1 VHTPN
6 TTQASSTAS
15 STGSPVRESG
25 LIYLVAAG
33 LLWGTGGLLG
43 TLLANA
49 TGLGPAAVAV
59 YRIGIG
65 GLLLIVVLAGS
76 RRPLPRGRAVL
87 RRLCAVG
94 ALAATFQACYFTAV
108 SLTSV
113 SLATLV
119 TIGSAPAMVLV
130 GEQLTGRRRIDLRSV
145 GVLVLAIVGL
155 TLLIGF
161 PAAGAQ
167 PAHVVAGLLF
177 ALASAAS
184 FAVFTLVCAI
194 PVPGLDG
201 IATTAYGFTLGA
213 ALLAPVAV
221 FTGGLGFAVDP
232 TSVTLLLALGG
243 IPTAL
248 AYVCFFRGLI
258 RVRAATAALTALL
271 EPLTGAVLGAVFLGD
286 RLGLIGWLGAAV
298 LSAAVVLG
306 ALAERSG
313 QREAG
318 TPAPVPVP
326 EGSDIP

>member
-1 VHTPN
+1 MHTPS
-6 TTQASSTAS
+6 TTPASATYS
-15 STGSPVRESG
+15 STGSSRDSG
-25 LIYLVAAG
+25 LIFLVAAG

-43 TLLANA
+43 TLLAET

-65 GLLLIVVLAGS
+65 GLLLIAALAVS

-87 RRLCAVG
+87 RRLIAVG
-94 ALAATFQACYFTAV
+94 CLAATFQACYFTAV

-130 GEQLTGRRRIDLRSV
+130 GEQLTGRRRVDLHSV

-155 TLLIGF
+155 TLLVGF
-161 PAAGAQ
+161 PASGSQ

-201 IATTAYGFTLGA
+201 MATTAYGFTLGA
-213 ALLAPVAV
+213 VLLMPVAL
-221 FTGGLGFAVDP
+221 FTGGLAFDVDL

-243 IPTAL
+243 VPTAL
-248 AYVCFFRGLI
+248 AYVCFFRGLV
-258 RVRAATAALTALL
+258 RVRATTAALTALL

-286 RLGLIGWLGAAV
+286 RLGLIGWLGAVV

-313 QREAG
+313 QREEG
-318 TPAPVPVP
+318 APVPSRYPRGSEVP
-326 EGSDIP
+326 